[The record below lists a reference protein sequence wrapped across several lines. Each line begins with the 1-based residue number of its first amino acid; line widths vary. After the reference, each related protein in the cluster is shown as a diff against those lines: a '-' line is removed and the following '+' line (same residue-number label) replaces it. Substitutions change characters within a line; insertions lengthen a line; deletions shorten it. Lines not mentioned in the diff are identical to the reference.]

1 MGGGGGERRTW
12 AQRRNPGSQ
21 ASPPPF
27 FCGVVFSALKGT
39 LLGEH
44 PFCLVPPTASQA
56 ATGRGEALIWAWLR
70 VRKTKIAEPERSG
83 PGDTIVGARRCLT
96 ASSPP
101 TGRRTRTGSTRARRV
116 LKSRGRAETPS
127 SPTARRRRH
136 ARERQSGA
144 GDRRSPGHR
153 PSLRRGAAAQGRQGK
168 RGRAH
173 GANLVGPGPRGMGGA
188 TEAEPPVPAVQ
199 SPELPRLARS
209 SGPRTLRE
217 RSRTVNCP
225 ISGPKE
231 ERPVVSLLLV
241 YFKSRAGSRFL
252 SSCL

>member
-1 MGGGGGERRTW
+1 MGGGGGEGRTW

-27 FCGVVFSALKGT
+27 FYGVVFSALKGT

-44 PFCLVPPTASQA
+44 PFCLVPPTAGQA

-70 VRKTKIAEPERSG
+70 VRKAKIAEPEHSG

-116 LKSRGRAETPS
+116 LKSRGCAETPS

-144 GDRRSPGHR
+144 GDRRGPGHR

-173 GANLVGPGPRGMGGA
+173 GANLAGPPETRSPSRGPGGWGQRPRLSPRC
-188 TEAEPPVPAVQ
+188 PPCSLQ
-199 SPELPRLARS
+199 SCPGWRARADLERSGRDPEL
-209 SGPRTLRE
+209 
-217 RSRTVNCP
+217 
-225 ISGPKE
+225 
-231 ERPVVSLLLV
+231 
-241 YFKSRAGSRFL
+241 
-252 SSCL
+252 